1 MATQTLWSHI
11 SERKTNINQIVPIS
25 RAKELSSFKRAIPK
39 IDPAFALAVKNL
51 APCTFGLEKP
61 NLTHYQSLIRSV
73 IAQQVSTA
81 AAKTI
86 SARLKTKCAGSITA
100 QRVGAL
106 SAKQLQSVGLT
117 GAKVR
122 TISEL
127 TEASLTGAINFRKFS
142 HLSDEEIVAELVPLF
157 GIGRWTAEMFL
168 IFHLGRL
175 DVWPVDDLA
184 VRRGWDNLHGNAEP
198 IKPKV
203 LSALGEPFA
212 GMRSV
217 VAWYCWRAS

>member
-1 MATQTLWSHI
+1 MTRENELV
-11 SERKTNINQIVPIS
+11 KINRTIQ
-25 RAKELSSFKRAIPK
+25 K
-39 IDPAFALAVKNL
+39 IDPAFSPAIKTLP
-51 APCTFGLEKP
+51 PCTFGMRKP
-61 NLTHYQSLIRSV
+61 TATSYQSLIRSV

-86 SARLKTKCAGSITA
+86 SGRLNEMCGGAITA
-100 QRVGAL
+100 EKVGAL
-106 SAKQLQSVGLT
+106 SLKRLQSVGLT

-127 TEASLTGAINFRKFS
+127 THASQSGDINFRKFA
-142 HLSDEEIVAELVPLF
+142 HLSDEEIVQQLIPLY
-157 GIGRWTAEMFL
+157 GIGRWTVEMFL

-184 VRRGWDNLHGNAEP
+184 VRRGWDNVHGNSEP
-198 IKPKV
+198 IKPKA
-203 LSALGEPFA
+203 LSALGEPFV

>member
-1 MATQTLWSHI
+1 MDIQ
-11 SERKTNINQIVPIS
+11 
-25 RAKELSSFKRAIPK
+25 RAKELAAIK
-39 IDPAFALAVKNL
+39 KKISRIDPAFVPAIKNL
-51 APCTFGLEKP
+51 EPCTFGLVKP
-61 NLTHYQSLIRSV
+61 KLSQYQSLIRAV

-86 SARLKTKCAGSITA
+86 TSRLEIKCAGSIIA
-100 QRVGAL
+100 EKVGAL
-106 SAKQLQSVGLT
+106 TPKQLQSVGLT

-127 TEASLTGAINFRKFS
+127 TSAALSGDINFRKFA
-142 HLSDEEIVAELVPLF
+142 HMSDEEIIQELVPLF
-157 GIGRWTAEMFL
+157 GIGRWTVEMFL

-184 VRRGWDNLHGNAEP
+184 VRRGWDNLHKNAEP

-203 LSALGEPFA
+203 LQGLGDQFV

-217 VAWYCWRAS
+217 VSWYCWRAS

>member
-1 MATQTLWSHI
+1 MS
-11 SERKTNINQIVPIS
+11 RKSDLARINRKIVAIDS
-25 RAKELSSFKRAIPK
+25 AFSSAIKELP
-39 IDPAFALAVKNL
+39 
-51 APCTFGLEKP
+51 PCTFGLEKP
-61 NLTHYQSLIRSV
+61 KITSYQSLIRSV

-86 SARLKTKCAGSITA
+86 SGRLEVKCGGSITA
-100 QRVGAL
+100 EKVGAL
-106 SAKQLQSVGLT
+106 SLKQLQSVGLT

-127 TEASLTGAINFRKFS
+127 TEASLSGEISFRKFP
-142 HLSDEEIVAELVPLF
+142 HLTDEEIIQELIPLY
-157 GIGRWTAEMFL
+157 GIGRWTVEMFL

-184 VRRGWDNLHGNAEP
+184 VRRGWDNLHGNSEP
-198 IKPKV
+198 IKPKA
-203 LSALGEPFA
+203 LNALGEPFA

>member
-1 MATQTLWSHI
+1 MM
-11 SERKTNINQIVPIS
+11 ERQ
-25 RAKELSSFKRAIPK
+25 AELAAIKKRITR
-39 IDPAFALAVKNL
+39 IDPVFGPAIKNY
-51 APCTFGLEKP
+51 APCTYGIEKP
-61 NLTHYQSLIRSV
+61 KQTHYQSLVRAV

-86 SARLKTKCAGSITA
+86 TGRLQSLCAGTITP
-100 QRVGAL
+100 QKVGDL
-106 SAKQLQSVGLT
+106 SLTRLQSVGLT

-122 TISEL
+122 TIDEL
-127 TEASLTGAINFRKFS
+127 TQATLSGLINFKRFPY
-142 HLSDEEIVAELVPLF
+142 LVDEEIISELVPLF

-168 IFHLGRL
+168 IFQLGRL

-184 VRRGWDNLHGNAEP
+184 VRRGWDVLHKSADQV
-198 IKPKV
+198 KPKA
-203 LSALGEPFA
+203 LKELGEPFI

>member
-1 MATQTLWSHI
+1 MAEKKNTGPESNFPSI
-11 SERKTNINQIVPIS
+11 ERKI
-25 RAKELSSFKRAIPK
+25 AK
-39 IDPAFALAVKNL
+39 IDPAFLPAIKDLE
-51 APCTFGLEKP
+51 PCTFGLTKP
-61 NLTHYQSLIRSV
+61 KISQYQSLIRAV

-81 AAKTI
+81 AARTI
-86 SARLKTKCAGSITA
+86 TGRLEDKCSGSITA
-100 QRVGAL
+100 ERVGAL
-106 SAKQLQSVGLT
+106 SLKQLQSVGLT

-127 TEASLTGAINFRKFS
+127 TSAALSGEINFRRFA
-142 HLSDEEIVAELVPLF
+142 HMSDEGITQELVPLF
-157 GIGRWTAEMFL
+157 GIGRWTVEMFL
-168 IFHLGRL
+168 IFHLGRI

-184 VRRGWDNLHGNAEP
+184 VRRGWDNLHGNSEP

-203 LSALGEPFA
+203 LQGLGDQFA

>member
-1 MATQTLWSHI
+1 VD
-11 SERKTNINQIVPIS
+11 KD
-25 RAKELSSFKRAIPK
+25 RAKELATLKRKIGK
-39 IDPAFALAVKNL
+39 IDPAFLPAIKDLE
-51 APCTFGLEKP
+51 PCTFGLTKP
-61 NLTHYQSLIRSV
+61 KLSQYQSLVRAV

-86 SARLKTKCAGSITA
+86 TGRLVIKCEGSITPE
-100 QRVGAL
+100 RVGAL
-106 SAKQLQSVGLT
+106 SVKQLQSVGLT

-122 TISEL
+122 TLSEL
-127 TEASLTGAINFRKFS
+127 TAAALSGEINFRRFANM
-142 HLSDEEIVAELVPLF
+142 SDEEIIQELVPLF
-157 GIGRWTAEMFL
+157 GIGRWTVEMFL

-184 VRRGWDNLHGNAEP
+184 VRRGWDNLHGNSEP
-198 IKPKV
+198 IKPKE
-203 LSALGEPFA
+203 LQRLGEQFV

>member
-1 MATQTLWSHI
+1 MNRET
-11 SERKTNINQIVPIS
+11 
-25 RAKELSSFKRAIPK
+25 ELSRIKRAIVAV
-39 IDPAFALAVKNL
+39 DPAFAPAIKKLP
-51 APCTFGLEKP
+51 PCTFGLEKP
-61 NLTHYQSLIRSV
+61 KITSYQSLIRSV

-81 AAKTI
+81 AARTI
-86 SARLKTKCAGSITA
+86 TSRLEVQCGGSITA
-100 QRVGAL
+100 TKVGAL
-106 SAKQLQSVGLT
+106 SAKKLQSVGLT

-127 TEASLTGAINFRKFS
+127 TNASLSGEINFRKFAY
-142 HLSDEEIVAELVPLF
+142 LSDEEIVQELLPLF
-157 GIGRWTAEMFL
+157 GIGRWTVEMFL

-184 VRRGWDNLHGNAEP
+184 VRRGWDNLHGNSEP

-203 LSALGEPFA
+203 LNALGKPFA

>member
-1 MATQTLWSHI
+1 MILSKTTPDSDRA
-11 SERKTNINQIVPIS
+11 SELASIKR
-25 RAKELSSFKRAIPK
+25 RLSK
-39 IDPAFALAVKNL
+39 IDPVFGSALKNL
-51 APCTFGLEKP
+51 APCTFGLVKP
-61 NLTHYQSLIRSV
+61 KVSQYQSLIRAV

-81 AAKTI
+81 AARTI
-86 SARLKTKCAGSITA
+86 SGRLEIKCAGSITA
-100 QRVGAL
+100 ERVGAL
-106 SAKQLQSVGLT
+106 SAKQLQSIGLT

-127 TEASLTGAINFRKFS
+127 TSAALSGEINFRRFANM
-142 HLSDEEIVAELVPLF
+142 SDEEIIHELLPLF
-157 GIGRWTAEMFL
+157 GIGRWTVEMFL

-184 VRRGWDNLHGNAEP
+184 VRRGWDKLHGNSEP

-203 LSALGEPFA
+203 LHGLGDQFI

>member
-1 MATQTLWSHI
+1 MD
-11 SERKTNINQIVPIS
+11 TN
-25 RAKELSSFKRAIPK
+25 RAKELDAIKRK
-39 IDPAFALAVKNL
+39 IVKLDPAFSPAVKNL
-51 APCTFGLEKP
+51 EPCTFGLVKP
-61 NLTHYQSLIRSV
+61 KISQYQSLIRAV

-86 SARLKTKCAGSITA
+86 TGRLVIKCEGSLTPEK
-100 QRVGAL
+100 VGAL
-106 SAKQLQSVGLT
+106 SPKQLQSVGLT

-127 TEASLTGAINFRKFS
+127 TSAALSGEINFRKFA
-142 HLSDEEIVAELVPLF
+142 HMSDEEIISELVPLF
-157 GIGRWTAEMFL
+157 GIGRWTVEMFL

-184 VRRGWDNLHGNAEP
+184 VRRGWDNLHGNSEP
-198 IKPKV
+198 VKPKM
-203 LSALGEPFA
+203 LQGLGDQFA

>member
-1 MATQTLWSHI
+1 MS
-11 SERKTNINQIVPIS
+11 RKSDLARINRKIVAIDS
-25 RAKELSSFKRAIPK
+25 AFSSAIKELP
-39 IDPAFALAVKNL
+39 
-51 APCTFGLEKP
+51 PCTFGLEKP
-61 NLTHYQSLIRSV
+61 KISSYQSLIRSV

-86 SARLKTKCAGSITA
+86 SGRLEVKCGGSITA
-100 QRVGAL
+100 EKVGAL
-106 SAKQLQSVGLT
+106 SLKQLQSVGLT

-127 TEASLTGAINFRKFS
+127 TEASLSGEISFRKFP
-142 HLSDEEIVAELVPLF
+142 HLTDDEIIQELIPLY
-157 GIGRWTAEMFL
+157 GIGRWTVEMFL

-184 VRRGWDNLHGNAEP
+184 VRRGWDNLHGNSEP
-198 IKPKV
+198 IKPKA
-203 LSALGEPFA
+203 LNALGEPFA

>member
-1 MATQTLWSHI
+1 MSRK
-11 SERKTNINQIVPIS
+11 SELAGINRKIV
-25 RAKELSSFKRAIPK
+25 A
-39 IDPAFALAVKNL
+39 IDPAFAPAIKELP
-51 APCTFGLEKP
+51 PCTFGLEKP
-61 NLTHYQSLIRSV
+61 KITSYQSLVRSV

-81 AAKTI
+81 AARTI
-86 SARLKTKCAGSITA
+86 TSRLEVQCGGSITA
-100 QRVGAL
+100 AKVGAL
-106 SAKQLQSVGLT
+106 SLKKLQSVGLT

-127 TEASLTGAINFRKFS
+127 TDASLSGEINFRKFAY
-142 HLSDEEIVAELVPLF
+142 LSDEEIIQELIPLF
-157 GIGRWTAEMFL
+157 GIGRWTVEMFL

-184 VRRGWDNLHGNAEP
+184 VRRGWDNLHGNSEP
-198 IKPKV
+198 IKPKA
-203 LSALGEPFA
+203 LNALGEPFT

>member
-1 MATQTLWSHI
+1 M
-11 SERKTNINQIVPIS
+11 E
-25 RAKELSSFKRAIPK
+25 RAKELAAINRKITK
-39 IDPAFALAVKNL
+39 IDPAFAPAIKNL

-61 NLTHYQSLIRSV
+61 TVTQYQSLVRAV

-81 AAKTI
+81 AARTI
-86 SARLKTKCAGSITA
+86 SGRLQDKCGGSITA
-100 QRVGAL
+100 SKVGAL
-106 SAKQLQSVGLT
+106 SLKELQSVGLT
-117 GAKVR
+117 VEKVR

-127 TEASLTGAINFRKFS
+127 TDASLSGEINFRKFT
-142 HLSDEEIVAELVPLF
+142 HMSDEEIINDLVPLF
-157 GIGRWTAEMFL
+157 GIGRWTVEMFL

-184 VRRGWDNLHGNAEP
+184 VRRGWDNLHGNTEP
-198 IKPKV
+198 IKPKA
-203 LSALGEPFA
+203 LKALGEPFA

>member
-1 MATQTLWSHI
+1 MDH
-11 SERKTNINQIVPIS
+11 
-25 RAKELSSFKRAIPK
+25 AKELAAIKRKIVK
-39 IDPAFALAVKNL
+39 IDPAFAPAIRNL
-51 APCTFGLEKP
+51 ASCTFGLEKP
-61 NLTHYQSLIRSV
+61 KVTQYQSLVRAV

-81 AAKTI
+81 AARTI
-86 SARLKTKCAGSITA
+86 SGRLQDICGGTITA
-100 QRVGAL
+100 SKVGKL
-106 SAKQLQSVGLT
+106 SLKQLQSIGLT

-127 TEASLTGAINFRKFS
+127 TDASLSGEINFRKFNS
-142 HLSDEEIVAELVPLF
+142 MTNEEIINDLVPLF
-157 GIGRWTAEMFL
+157 GIGRWTVEMFL

-184 VRRGWDNLHGNAEP
+184 VRRGWDNLHENSEP

-203 LSALGEPFA
+203 LNALGDQFA

>member
-1 MATQTLWSHI
+1 MD
-11 SERKTNINQIVPIS
+11 
-25 RAKELSSFKRAIPK
+25 RAKELASINRQIVK
-39 IDPAFALAVKNL
+39 IDKAFAPAIKEL

-61 NLTHYQSLIRSV
+61 AVTHYQSLIRSV

-81 AAKTI
+81 AARTI
-86 SARLKTKCAGSITA
+86 SGRLQEKCGGSITA
-100 QRVGAL
+100 GKVGAL
-106 SAKQLQSVGLT
+106 SLKELQSVGLT

-127 TEASLTGAINFRKFS
+127 TQASLSGEINFRKFT
-142 HLSDEEIVAELVPLF
+142 HMSDEEIIKDLVPLF
-157 GIGRWTAEMFL
+157 GIGRWTVEMFL

-184 VRRGWDNLHGNAEP
+184 VRRGWDNLHGNSEP
-198 IKPKV
+198 IKPKA
-203 LSALGEPFA
+203 LHLLGEPFI

-217 VAWYCWRAS
+217 VAWYCWRTS

>member
-1 MATQTLWSHI
+1 MTIDRVKKLAAI
-11 SERKTNINQIVPIS
+11 NRKI
-25 RAKELSSFKRAIPK
+25 KK
-39 IDPAFALAVKNL
+39 IDPAFSPAIKNL

-61 NLTHYQSLIRSV
+61 TVTQYQSLVRAV

-81 AAKTI
+81 AARTI
-86 SARLKTKCAGSITA
+86 SGRLQDKCGGSITA
-100 QRVGAL
+100 AKVGKL
-106 SAKQLQSVGLT
+106 SLKELQSVGLT

-127 TEASLTGAINFRKFS
+127 TDASLSGEINFRKFT
-142 HLSDEEIVAELVPLF
+142 HMSDEEIINDLVPLF
-157 GIGRWTAEMFL
+157 GIGRWTVEMFL

-184 VRRGWDNLHGNAEP
+184 VRRGWDNLHGNTEP
-198 IKPKV
+198 IKPKA
-203 LSALGEPFA
+203 LNALGEPFT

>member
-1 MATQTLWSHI
+1 VD
-11 SERKTNINQIVPIS
+11 KD
-25 RAKELSSFKRAIPK
+25 RAKELATLKRKIGK
-39 IDPAFALAVKNL
+39 IDPAFLPAIKNL
-51 APCTFGLEKP
+51 EPCAFGLTKP
-61 NLTHYQSLIRSV
+61 KLSQYQSLVRAV

-86 SARLKTKCAGSITA
+86 TGRLVIKCEGSITPE
-100 QRVGAL
+100 RVGAL
-106 SAKQLQSVGLT
+106 SPKQLQSVGLT

-122 TISEL
+122 TLSEL
-127 TEASLTGAINFRKFS
+127 TAAALSGEINFRRFAKM
-142 HLSDEEIVAELVPLF
+142 SDEEIIQELVPLF
-157 GIGRWTAEMFL
+157 GIGRWTVEMFL

-184 VRRGWDNLHGNAEP
+184 VRRGWDNLHGNSEA
-198 IKPKV
+198 IKPKE
-203 LSALGEPFA
+203 LQRLGEQFV

>member
-1 MATQTLWSHI
+1 MD
-11 SERKTNINQIVPIS
+11 KD
-25 RAKELSSFKRAIPK
+25 RAKELATLKRKIGK
-39 IDPAFALAVKNL
+39 IDPAFLPAIKNL
-51 APCTFGLEKP
+51 EPCTFGLTKP
-61 NLTHYQSLIRSV
+61 KLSQYQSLVRAV

-86 SARLKTKCAGSITA
+86 TGRLVIKCEGSITPE
-100 QRVGAL
+100 RVGAL

-122 TISEL
+122 TLSEL
-127 TEASLTGAINFRKFS
+127 TAAALSGEINFRRFANM
-142 HLSDEEIVAELVPLF
+142 SDEEIIQELLPLF
-157 GIGRWTAEMFL
+157 GIGRWTVEMFL

-184 VRRGWDNLHGNAEP
+184 VRRGWDNLHGNSEP

-203 LSALGEPFA
+203 LQRLGEQFV

>member
-1 MATQTLWSHI
+1 MSRK
-11 SERKTNINQIVPIS
+11 SELAGINRKIVAIDS
-25 RAKELSSFKRAIPK
+25 AFSLAIKELP
-39 IDPAFALAVKNL
+39 
-51 APCTFGLEKP
+51 PCTFGLEKP
-61 NLTHYQSLIRSV
+61 KVTSYQSLIRSV

-81 AAKTI
+81 AARTI
-86 SARLKTKCAGSITA
+86 TSRLETQCGGSITA
-100 QRVGAL
+100 AKVGAL
-106 SAKQLQSVGLT
+106 SDKKLQSVGLN

-127 TEASLTGAINFRKFS
+127 TDASLSGEINFRKFAY
-142 HLSDEEIVAELVPLF
+142 LSDEEIIQELVPLF
-157 GIGRWTAEMFL
+157 GIGRWTVEMFL

-184 VRRGWDNLHGNAEP
+184 VRRGWDNLHGNSEP

-203 LSALGEPFA
+203 LNALGEPFA

>member
-1 MATQTLWSHI
+1 VDTQ
-11 SERKTNINQIVPIS
+11 
-25 RAKELSSFKRAIPK
+25 RAKELATIKKKISRIDHTFSPAI
-39 IDPAFALAVKNL
+39 KNL
-51 APCTFGLEKP
+51 EPCTFGLVKP
-61 NLTHYQSLIRSV
+61 KVSQYQSLIRAV

-81 AAKTI
+81 AARTI
-86 SARLKTKCAGSITA
+86 TGRLQDKCSGSITA
-100 QRVGAL
+100 ERVGAL
-106 SAKQLQSVGLT
+106 SLKQLQSVGLT

-127 TEASLTGAINFRKFS
+127 TAATLSGEINFRKFAYK
-142 HLSDEEIVAELVPLF
+142 SDEEIIQELVPLF
-157 GIGRWTAEMFL
+157 GIGRWTIEMFL

-184 VRRGWDNLHGNAEP
+184 VRRGWDNLHGNLEP

-203 LSALGEPFA
+203 LNDLGDQFA

>member
-1 MATQTLWSHI
+1 LTQDRAHELASI
-11 SERKTNINQIVPIS
+11 KRKI
-25 RAKELSSFKRAIPK
+25 AK
-39 IDPAFALAVKNL
+39 IDSAFASAIKDLP
-51 APCTFGLEKP
+51 PCTFGLEKP
-61 NLTHYQSLIRSV
+61 KVTSYQSLIRSV

-81 AAKTI
+81 AARTI
-86 SARLKTKCAGSITA
+86 TGRLEVKCGGSITA
-100 QRVGAL
+100 EKVGEL
-106 SAKQLQSVGLT
+106 SLKKLQSVGLT

-127 TEASLTGAINFRKFS
+127 TEASLSGEINFRKFS
-142 HLSDEEIVAELVPLF
+142 HLSDEEIVQELLPLY
-157 GIGRWTAEMFL
+157 GIGRWTVEMFL
-168 IFHLGRL
+168 IFQLGRL

-184 VRRGWDNLHGNAEP
+184 VRRGWDNLHGNSEP

>member
-1 MATQTLWSHI
+1 MNQASERAQTLATI
-11 SERKTNINQIVPIS
+11 NRKI
-25 RAKELSSFKRAIPK
+25 AK
-39 IDPAFALAVKNL
+39 IDSAFALAIKDL

-61 NLTHYQSLIRSV
+61 TMTHYQSLIRSV

-81 AAKTI
+81 AARTI
-86 SARLKTKCAGSITA
+86 SGRLQEKCGGSITA
-100 QRVGAL
+100 AKVGAL
-106 SAKQLQSVGLT
+106 SVKELQSVGLT

-127 TEASLTGAINFRKFS
+127 TEASLSGHINFRKFT
-142 HLSDEEIVAELVPLF
+142 HMTDEEIIKDLVPLF
-157 GIGRWTAEMFL
+157 GIGRWTVEMFL

-175 DVWPVDDLA
+175 DVWPIDDLA
-184 VRRGWDNLHGNAEP
+184 VRRGWDNLHGNSEP
-198 IKPKV
+198 IKPKA
-203 LSALGEPFA
+203 LHLLGEPFT

>member
-1 MATQTLWSHI
+1 M
-11 SERKTNINQIVPIS
+11 E
-25 RAKELSSFKRAIPK
+25 RAKELAAINRKIIK
-39 IDPAFALAVKNL
+39 IDPAFATAIKNL

-61 NLTHYQSLIRSV
+61 KVTQYQSLVRAV

-81 AAKTI
+81 AARTI
-86 SARLKTKCAGSITA
+86 SGRLQEKCGGTITSYK
-100 QRVGAL
+100 VGAL
-106 SAKQLQSVGLT
+106 SLKQLQSIGLT

-127 TEASLTGAINFRKFS
+127 TDASLSGEINFRKFT
-142 HLSDEEIVAELVPLF
+142 HMTDEEIINDLVPLF
-157 GIGRWTAEMFL
+157 GIGRWTVEMFL

-184 VRRGWDNLHGNAEP
+184 VRRGWDNLHGNSEP
-198 IKPKV
+198 IKPKA
-203 LSALGEPFA
+203 LNALGDQFA

>member
-1 MATQTLWSHI
+1 LTQDRAQELASI
-11 SERKTNINQIVPIS
+11 KRKI
-25 RAKELSSFKRAIPK
+25 AK
-39 IDPAFALAVKNL
+39 IDSAFASAIKDL
-51 APCTFGLEKP
+51 PTCTFGLEKP
-61 NLTHYQSLIRSV
+61 KITSYQSLIRSV

-81 AAKTI
+81 AARTI
-86 SARLKTKCAGSITA
+86 SGRLEVKCGGSITA
-100 QRVGAL
+100 EKVGAL
-106 SAKQLQSVGLT
+106 SLKKLQSVGLT

-127 TEASLTGAINFRKFS
+127 TEASLLGEINFRKFP
-142 HLSDEEIVAELVPLF
+142 HLSDEEIAQELLPLY
-157 GIGRWTAEMFL
+157 GIGRWTVEMFL

-184 VRRGWDNLHGNAEP
+184 VRRGWDNLHGNSEP
-198 IKPKV
+198 IKPKE
-203 LSALGEPFA
+203 LNALGEPFT